1 MGRATAPP
9 YENKGGFMDT
19 ERKLVKVVG
28 TEEQGGYYITYED
41 DMKPGDVLFD
51 EVKKPIKGKK

>member
-1 MGRATAPP
+1 
-9 YENKGGFMDT
+9 MDT